1 MFSHRLSNSLNACR
15 VSMQASRRRWYIRA
29 AILLVVLAV
38 LTIVPWTL
46 AVASDDNRSR
56 VCVSSATAELIEG
69 RLVETHNGIDC
80 PDP

>member
-1 MFSHRLSNSLNACR
+1 MSR
-15 VSMQASRRRWYIRA
+15 QASPRRWYIRA

-46 AVASDDNRSR
+46 AVASDDNPSR

-69 RLVETHNGIDC
+69 RLVETYNGIDC